1 MNLVEVKT
9 GEQWPPKADEERL
22 AKYDK
27 YRRFFRGQHQDAFR
41 YLGAQC
47 ENDSGLQR
55 KIYIV
60 CNYAGLMSRKCA
72 DFLVGEPPT
81 FLVSGK
87 TPNVVL
93 QENLDR
99 LARVNRLQPMLYK
112 TECATSYRGDGIF
125 RVRDNGRNTVLDQ
138 VAAPSYFVRTD
149 PDDCNEIE
157 AEAIAWVRLGPDG
170 KQHYLRVEHHVPGW
184 IYQEVYLC
192 SKPESGKVSIGKQ
205 AKLSDLYNKPPKD
218 KQRTGVEHTSLLFHC
233 PNFEVDDEFWGVSDY
248 DDLASI
254 FEAINNR
261 LSKIDA
267 YLDKHSKPKLVGFEG
282 MAGPDGNVDSEQ
294 DYFQPTDLELAKVLP
309 RYVTWDGQ
317 MIASFKEIEQLEDE
331 LFRLSEMAPAMF
343 GLDKAGSIE
352 SARAMKLRFVNPR
365 AKLNRKRALMDPAL
379 KQAIETALLLD
390 RLRYKGPDPTGYSCD
405 IRWQD
410 GIPEDYMENID
421 AEAKRITSGT
431 SSKASA
437 IQRID
442 RVTPQQA
449 QEELARIEAEKR
461 SEQAGAAP
469 MPGADQPP
477 GESQNTPGLTGEG
490 SNDVRRGAEGN
501 PGDRPG
507 TTAAL

>member
-9 GEQWPPKADEERL
+9 GDQWPPKADEERL

-41 YLGAQC
+41 YLGAKC
-47 ENDSGLQR
+47 EDDSGLQR

-81 FLVSGK
+81 FLVSGPK
-87 TPNVVL
+87 GPNVEL
-93 QENLDR
+93 QSNLDR
-99 LARVNRLQPMLYK
+99 LARVNKLQPMLYK
-112 TECATSYRGDGIF
+112 TECAASYRGDGIF
-125 RVRDNGRNTVLDQ
+125 RVRDNGRHTVLDQ

-157 AEAIAWVRLGPDG
+157 AEAVAWIRQGQNG
-170 KQHYLRVEHHVPGW
+170 KYYLRVEHHVPGW
-184 IYQEVYLC
+184 IYQEAFLC
-192 SKPESGKVSIGKQ
+192 GKPECGKITVGE
-205 AKLSDLYNKPPKD
+205 AVKLKELYDRPPSE
-218 KQRTGVEHTSLLFHC
+218 KQRTKVETSLLFHC

-294 DYFQPTDLELAKVLP
+294 DYFQPTDLELAKALP
-309 RYVTWDGQ
+309 RYVTWEGQ
-317 MIASFKEIEQLEDE
+317 MIAAFREIEQLEDE

-365 AKLNRKRALMDPAL
+365 AKLNRKRALMDPPL
-379 KQAIETALLLD
+379 KHAIETALLLD
-390 RLRYKGPDPTGYSCD
+390 KMRYKGPDPEGYNCD

-410 GIPEDYMENID
+410 GIPEDYRENID
-421 AEAKRITSGT
+421 AEAQRITSGT

-449 QEELARIEAEKR
+449 QEELDRIEAEKR
-461 SEQAGAAP
+461 ADQAGVVP
-469 MPGADQPP
+469 MAGSAQPTSGP
-477 GESQNTPGLTGEG
+477 ETTAGQVAGEG
-490 SNDVRRGAEGN
+490 SQDARRGDAGN
-501 PGDRPG
+501 QGDG
-507 TTAAL
+507 AGTAAL